1 MKKNLFFVLLLCS
14 VLQGISQT
22 PAEFKTPA
30 DRYRPKP
37 LWFWNN
43 TTVTRKGIDTQLK
56 ALKEQAGYGGV
67 SILPF
72 GAKFGPKYLSPE
84 YFDLYEYTAG
94 KAEALGMQLS
104 LYDEYG
110 FPSGSGGA
118 IGGDDIPR
126 FLNRYP
132 SLAMKRLDKIE
143 EEVDGGTVYH
153 KPASAAGKLMAV
165 VAMDTA
171 TKERIDL
178 TDKITEG
185 VIVWKVPEGR
195 WKIMQFVCVN
205 DGDPNMDYLSKDAA
219 KAYVTMTHEQ
229 YYKRFPQY
237 FGTTITETFFDEPTL
252 YRAKGRVWTPSF
264 NDEYRARYG
273 SSPALYYPA
282 LWYDIGPETEAA
294 RNALFTLRS
303 DLYAEAYPLT
313 ISRWSAAHGTL
324 ATGHQDNEEVE
335 NPVGTSGDLMKCFR
349 YLDIPGIDKIGTWAE
364 RPTERFY

>member
-14 VLQGISQT
+14 VLQGTSQT
-22 PAEFKTPA
+22 PAEFKSPT

-219 KAYVTMTHEQ
+219 RAYVTMTHEQ

-252 YRAKGRVWTPSF
+252 YRAKGRVWTP
-264 NDEYRARYG
+264 
-273 SSPALYYPA
+273 
-282 LWYDIGPETEAA
+282 
-294 RNALFTLRS
+294 LFQR
-303 DLYAEAYPLT
+303 
-313 ISRWSAAHGTL
+313 
-324 ATGHQDNEEVE
+324 
-335 NPVGTSGDLMKCFR
+335 
-349 YLDIPGIDKIGTWAE
+349 
-364 RPTERFY
+364 

>member
-1 MKKNLFFVLLLCS
+1 
-14 VLQGISQT
+14 
-22 PAEFKTPA
+22 
-30 DRYRPKP
+30 
-37 LWFWNN
+37 
-43 TTVTRKGIDTQLK
+43 
-56 ALKEQAGYGGV
+56 
-67 SILPF
+67 
-72 GAKFGPKYLSPE
+72 
-84 YFDLYEYTAG
+84 
-94 KAEALGMQLS
+94 MQLS

-229 YYKRFPQY
+229 YYKRFPNISVRPSPKR
-237 FGTTITETFFDEPTL
+237 FSTNRPFTGPKDGSGPPLSTMNTVPGTVPLPHFTTRRCGTTSAPKPRRHAMHCL
-252 YRAKGRVWTPSF
+252 RC
-264 NDEYRARYG
+264 
-273 SSPALYYPA
+273 
-282 LWYDIGPETEAA
+282 AA
-294 RNALFTLRS
+294 TCMPKRTR
-303 DLYAEAYPLT
+303 
-313 ISRWSAAHGTL
+313 
-324 ATGHQDNEEVE
+324 
-335 NPVGTSGDLMKCFR
+335 
-349 YLDIPGIDKIGTWAE
+349 
-364 RPTERFY
+364 